1 MRQDA
6 ERRGCSGGSELEGG
20 AGKGRRCQNRVRE
33 NSLLRGCSQG
43 GDVQMSVIVL

>member
-6 ERRGCSGGSELEGG
+6 ERRGCSGGRAGLEKEEDAKNG
-20 AGKGRRCQNRVRE
+20 VRE